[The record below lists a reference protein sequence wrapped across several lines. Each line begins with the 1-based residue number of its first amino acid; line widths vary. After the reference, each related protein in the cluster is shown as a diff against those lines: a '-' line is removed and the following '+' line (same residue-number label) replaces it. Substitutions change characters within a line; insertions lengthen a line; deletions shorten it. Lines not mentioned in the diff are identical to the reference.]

1 MKHLFKIFT
10 LLVITFFI
18 TSCEKDEDQAVLQN
32 PSASSL
38 KADKTTLVLIKD
50 NESQTA
56 ITFDWSNP
64 DYGVAVAQKNQLQIA
79 VKGTNFA
86 NPKNVDLADGAKKV
100 SYTVA
105 DFNNMMLDA
114 GLAPN
119 IATDIEVRLSSK
131 LGSYNPVNSNVLTIN
146 VQPYMTAYPSFYIV
160 GDASAVGWDA
170 GTAQLLYKKDNLST
184 IYTYL
189 ENGKSFRFLGQQDWG
204 PLNYSL
210 DVAGMNAGNRYF
222 KTWST
227 NLSPSTPE
235 NIQFTGASGMYKV
248 QIDAD
253 ATVKSITVSAS
264 PVNTWNPANVY
275 LVGTVNGWNAGTAIP
290 MTSLGNGKFEYTV
303 ALPAASE
310 FKFLGQQ
317 SWGDLDWGN
326 ITADGNTGYLGPKGS
341 NGNIKF
347 DGTGGSYKISV
358 DVKLGVYKIQPL

>member
-1 MKHLFKIFT
+1 MKHLLKILTIAFIGFF
-10 LLVITFFI
+10 VI
-18 TSCEKDEDQAVLQN
+18 SCDKDEDQAILGN
-32 PSASSL
+32 GTTPSLS
-38 KADKTTLVLIKD
+38 ADATNLVLSKD
-50 NESQTA
+50 NEA
-56 ITFDWSNP
+56 N
-64 DYGVAVAQKNQLQIA
+64 KA
-79 VKGTNFA
+79 VKFTWTNPVFNTQVALNNSLEFAKAGLNFQGAHSIDITAKDLSGT
-86 NPKNVDLADGAKKV
+86 
-100 SYTVA
+100 YTVG
-105 DFNNMMLDA
+105 DFNKIMLDS
-114 GLAPN
+114 GFLPGVSNSIEIRMKSSVGNLALYSN
-119 IATDIEVRLSSK
+119 TITMTV
-131 LGSYNPVNSNVLTIN
+131 NPYLTEF
-146 VQPYMTAYPSFYIV
+146 PSFYLV
-160 GDASAVGWDA
+160 GDASAVGWNP
-170 GTAQLLYKKDNLST
+170 GSAQLLYKKDNFST

-189 ENGKSFRFLGQQDWG
+189 ENGKSFRFLGQKSWDG
-204 PLNYSL
+204 LNYSL
-210 DVAGMNAGNRYF
+210 DVTGMNAGNKYF

-248 QIDAD
+248 VIDAD

-264 PVNTWNPANVY
+264 PINNWNPANVY

-290 MTSLGNGKFEYTV
+290 MTSLGNGKFEYTI

-326 ITADGNTGYLGPKGS
+326 ISADGNTGYLGPKGS

>member
-10 LLVITFFI
+10 LFIVALLV

-32 PSASSL
+32 PSVSNL
-38 KADKTTLVLIKD
+38 KADKTSLVLIKD
-50 NESQTA
+50 NETQTA
-56 ITFDWSNP
+56 ITFDWINP
-64 DYGVAVAQKNQLQIA
+64 DYGVPVSQKNQLQIA
-79 VKGTNFA
+79 IKGTSFA
-86 NPKNVDLADGAKKV
+86 NPKSVDLTDGVLKT

-105 DFNNMMLDA
+105 EFNTILLDA
-114 GLAPN
+114 GVVPD
-119 IATDIEVRLSSK
+119 IATDVEVRLSSK
-131 LGSYNPVNSNVLTIN
+131 LGDYSTVNSNVITIN
-146 VQPYMTAYPSFYIV
+146 VTPYMTAFPSFYLV
-160 GDASAVGWDA
+160 GEASAVGWDA
-170 GTAQLLYKKDNLST
+170 ATAQLLYKKDNLST

-189 ENGKSFRFLGQQDWG
+189 ENGKEFRFLGQQAWA

-210 DVAGMNAGNRYF
+210 DVAGMTAGNRYF

-227 NLSPSTPE
+227 NLEAALAE
-235 NIQFTGASGMYKV
+235 NIKFTGVTGMYKV
-248 QIDAD
+248 VIDAD
-253 ATVKSITVSAS
+253 AAVKSITVSAS
-264 PVNTWNPANVY
+264 PVNNWNPTNVY
-275 LVGTVNGWNAGTAIP
+275 LVGTVNGWNVATAIP

-347 DGTGGSYKISV
+347 DGTGGNYKISV
-358 DVKLGVYKIQPL
+358 DVKMGTYKILPL

>member
-1 MKHLFKIFT
+1 MKHLFKILT
-10 LLVITFFI
+10 LFVVAFFVA
-18 TSCEKDEDQAVLQN
+18 SCEKDEDQAVLQN
-32 PSASSL
+32 PSASNL
-38 KADKTTLVLIKD
+38 KADKTNLVLIKD
-50 NESQTA
+50 NEAQTA
-56 ITFDWSNP
+56 ITFDWKSP

-86 NPKNVDLADGAKKV
+86 SPKNVDLADGTVKV

-105 DFNNMMLDA
+105 EFNNMMLDA
-114 GLAPN
+114 GLAPGL
-119 IATDIEVRLSSK
+119 ATNIEVRLSSK
-131 LGSYNPVNSNVLTIN
+131 LGSYDAIKSNILTISAT
-146 VQPYMTAYPSFYIV
+146 PYMTAYPSFYIV

-170 GTAQLLYKKDNLST
+170 ATSQLLYKKDNLST

-189 ENGKSFRFLGQQDWG
+189 ENGKTFRFLGQQDWG
-204 PLNYSL
+204 PTNYSL
-210 DVAGMNAGNRYF
+210 DATGMNAGNKYF
-222 KTWST
+222 KTWSA
-227 NLSPSTPE
+227 NLAASTPE
-235 NIQFTGASGMYKV
+235 NIQFNGATGMYKV
-248 QIDAD
+248 VIDAD

-264 PVNTWNPANVY
+264 SVNNWNPANVY

-347 DGTGGSYKISV
+347 DGTGGNYKISV
-358 DVKLGVYKIQPL
+358 NVKMGTYKIQPL